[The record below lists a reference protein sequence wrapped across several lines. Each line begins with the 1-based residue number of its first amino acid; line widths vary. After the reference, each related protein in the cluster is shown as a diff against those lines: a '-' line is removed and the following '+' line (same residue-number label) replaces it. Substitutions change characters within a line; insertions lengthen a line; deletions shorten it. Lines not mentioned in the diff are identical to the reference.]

1 MWYIERATG
10 SKGRHGHVMGAGSII
25 KMAMTTAGIVIMLCS
40 FWFLS
45 VKMMTADFAVIWEII
60 GMILIIIGRVS
71 GLSVWLAELY
81 EGEELLMVSIEILI
95 IVFFYGFS
103 LIISRLIMRS
113 HELAIEVSMLQQL
126 CGKMNCGTEK
136 DLLIIL
142 PVRNEE
148 KNIGQVLEQL
158 SQPEIQAVAD
168 ILCINDASSDTSG
181 QIIDRYPC
189 TQIRNV
195 FKLGY
200 GSALKLGYKYAVLK
214 NYKYVIQMDGDGQ
227 HDPCSIPV
235 IYQRLQETGA
245 DSELPDIVLA
255 SRFMK
260 DSVDFPVSIF
270 KKIAFVLFRFMIRV
284 ITGRKIVDPTTGFQ
298 GLSRRA
304 FTYYSQYN
312 HFDYQYP
319 DANIIVQMLLQ
330 HFRVTEVPAVMHVR
344 TDGQN
349 MHSGLE
355 PVWYMLRMF
364 LSVLTVVF
372 DVKVLKKGK
381 VV

>member
-1 MWYIERATG
+1 
-10 SKGRHGHVMGAGSII
+10 MGAGSIVRI
-25 KMAMTTAGIVIMLCS
+25 EMMTVGVMIMISS
-40 FWFLS
+40 FWLLS
-45 VKMMTADFAVIWEII
+45 AKRMTADFAVVWEII
-60 GMILIIIGRVS
+60 GAMLITIGEFS
-71 GLSVWLAELY
+71 GLSVWIAGLCES
-81 EGEELLMVSIEILI
+81 EELLIVSIGILI
-95 IVFFYGFS
+95 MTFFYGFS
-103 LIISRLIMRS
+103 LIISRLVMRN
-113 HELAIEVSMLQQL
+113 HELAIEVSMFQQV
-126 CGKMNCGTEK
+126 CGKMDCETEK

-158 SQPEIQAVAD
+158 SQPDIQGAAD
-168 ILCINDASSDTSG
+168 VLCINDASSDASG

-214 NYKYVIQMDGDGQ
+214 NYKYVIQMDSDGQ

-260 DSVDFPVSIF
+260 DSSEFPVSIF
-270 KKIAFVLFRFMIRV
+270 KKCAFVLFRFMIRV
-284 ITGRKIVDPTTGFQ
+284 VTGRKIADPTTGFQ

-319 DANIIVQMLLQ
+319 DANIIMQMLLQ
-330 HFRVTEVPAVMHVR
+330 QFRVTEVPAVMHVR
-344 TDGQN
+344 KDGQT

-355 PVWYMLRMF
+355 PVWYMMRMF
-364 LSVLTVVF
+364 LSVLAVVF
-372 DVKVLKKGK
+372 DVKVLKKDNNVREK
-381 VV
+381 

>member
-1 MWYIERATG
+1 
-10 SKGRHGHVMGAGSII
+10 
-25 KMAMTTAGIVIMLCS
+25 
-40 FWFLS
+40 
-45 VKMMTADFAVIWEII
+45 MTADFAVIWEIVGILLIVI
-60 GMILIIIGRVS
+60 GMFS
-71 GLSVWLAELY
+71 GLSVWIAELY
-81 EGEELLMVSIEILI
+81 NSEGILMVSIGVF
-95 IVFFYGFS
+95 IVAFFYGFS
-103 LIISRLIMRS
+103 LVISCLIMRN

-148 KNIGQVLEQL
+148 KNIGRVLEQL
-158 SQPEIQAVAD
+158 SQLEIQAAAD
-168 ILCINDASSDTSG
+168 VLCINDASSDASG

-214 NYKYVIQMDGDGQ
+214 NYKYVIQMDSDGQ

-235 IYQRLQETGA
+235 IYQRLQEAGT

-255 SRFMK
+255 SRFMR
-260 DSVDFPVSIF
+260 DSSEFPVSIF
-270 KKIAFVLFRFMIRV
+270 KKCAFVLFRFMIHV
-284 ITGRKIVDPTTGFQ
+284 VTGRKIADPTTGFQ

-304 FTYYSQYN
+304 FIYYSQYN

-319 DANIIVQMLLQ
+319 DANIIMQMLLQ
-330 HFRVTEVPAVMHVR
+330 QFRVTEVPAVMHVR
-344 TDGQN
+344 KDGQT

-355 PVWYMLRMF
+355 PIWYMLRMF
-364 LSVLTVVF
+364 LSVLAVVF
-372 DVKVLKKGK
+372 DVKVLKKDNNVREK
-381 VV
+381 